1 MAEIYSAILG
11 KGGTGKSS
19 AIVNLA
25 GCLSK
30 NTDKKILIIDTD
42 SQGNASASFGLKP
55 DELSNTLYDV
65 MVKNK
70 YAKDVIIK
78 AADQIDILPSNS
90 DSAFLEL
97 DILPRLDEYPNPF
110 GLLTKAIE
118 DVRDDYDIILID
130 TPPSLGMIIGNVLSV
145 SDKMII
151 PFVPEVFAI
160 QGLVRAIKAI
170 DDFKKR
176 ENSKLEIVGVIPM
189 MVDTRTTLHSD
200 MLQTTRRY
208 CLENGIHMFET
219 IIPRSIRFA
228 SSTAYQGL
236 PATLTN
242 STNPIV
248 SAYYE
253 LMEEVFDHGERR

>member
-1 MAEIYSAILG
+1 MAEIYSTVIG
-11 KGGTGKSS
+11 KGGIGKSS

-30 NTDKKILIIDTD
+30 NTDKKVLIIDTD

-55 DELSNTLYDV
+55 DEMADTLYDV
-65 MVKNK
+65 MVKGK
-70 YAKDVIIK
+70 HAKEVIIK
-78 AADQIDILPSNS
+78 ASDNIDILPSNA

-110 GLLTKAIE
+110 GLLTKAIDE
-118 DVRDDYDIILID
+118 VRDDYDIILID
-130 TPPSLGMIIGNVLSV
+130 TPPSLGMIIGNVLTV
-145 SDKMII
+145 SDKIII

-160 QGLVRAIKAI
+160 QGLVRALKAI

-176 ENSKLEIVGVIPM
+176 ENSKLEIAGVIPM
-189 MVDTRTTLHSD
+189 MVDTRTTLHSE

-242 STNPIV
+242 STNPIIT
-248 SAYYE
+248 AYFD
-253 LMEEVFDHGERR
+253 LMEEVFEHGKR